1 MPALLPMLALSSH
14 LVLVAD
20 KVPELKYEQS
30 CRAAV
35 AAAAMP
41 NRNEDACLADERQA
55 RAKLDQEWKNFT
67 PTQRTHCTQLS
78 ITGGPPS
85 YVELLTCLEMSQ
97 AVEALPDHGRTTGDE
112 IQK

>member
-20 KVPELKYEQS
+20 KVPELKFELS

-35 AAAAMP
+35 AAAATP
-41 NRNEDACLADERQA
+41 NRNEDACLNDERQA
-55 RAKLDQEWKNFT
+55 RTKLEQEWKNFT
-67 PTQRTHCTQLS
+67 PAQREHCSQLS
-78 ITGGPPS
+78 QTGGPPS
-85 YVELLTCLEMSQ
+85 YVELLTCVEMSQ
-97 AVEALPDHGRTTGDE
+97 AVEALPDHGRTTGGA